1 MTRNGSISSRRHPGH
16 DYSSPGTYYLE
27 LPLRDESAPL
37 VRTYSGRRYPT
48 TEGRAVL
55 REVGESLHRQGRH
68 LRLDALD
75 LQPWMAVL
83 VVTVVS
89 RPTLLRRLLMVMS
102 EALYRRRMALIPLF
116 VGHVKMNSARRINAM
131 HGRGGGS
138 YWREGYRDRVI
149 FDEVEVAAVV
159 ERVGRDFGDI
169 LFRDDAGEEREVAGM
184 VLGCAYVVDIPIG
197 EVSWS
202 DADSCIRISREEVV
216 RRPRWTVVGA
226 APGRASPR
234 ILAVEGWL

>member
-16 DYSSPGTYYLE
+16 DYSSPGTYYLG

-131 HGRGGGS
+131 HGKGGGS

-149 FDEVEVAAVV
+149 FDEVEVEAVV

-184 VLGCAYVVDIPIG
+184 VLGCAYVVDIPTG

-202 DADSCIRISREEVV
+202 DADSCIRISQDELV

-226 APGRASPR
+226 VPGRASPR

>member
-1 MTRNGSISSRRHPGH
+1 MTRNGTISCRRHPGH

-27 LPLRDESAPL
+27 LPLREESAPL

-48 TEGRAVL
+48 PEGRAVL

-116 VGHVKMNSARRINAM
+116 VGHVKMNSARRINGM
-131 HGRGGGS
+131 RGKGGGS

-149 FDEVEVAAVV
+149 LHHAEVEAEV
-159 ERVGRDFGDI
+159 ERVGCDFGDI
-169 LFRDDAGEEREVAGM
+169 LFRDEMGEERDMAGLL
-184 VLGCAYVVDIPIG
+184 LGCAYVLEAPVG
-197 EVSWS
+197 ELSWS

-216 RRPRWTVVGA
+216 MRPGWTIVGA
-226 APGRASPR
+226 IPGRASPR
-234 ILAVEGWL
+234 ILTVEGWL